1 MTTTRLCKYHGRACE
16 FPGACLNQAPRKYE
30 GDGHLE
36 RIDAERLQ
44 VGCVVRMPYRSGGV
58 SAYSDCTVTRIYV
71 KSWKDSR
78 DDTSY
83 DNLHEALEAHKKS
96 KDTYVWVKLSRPY
109 LYANTIGCVANW
121 LVGVE
126 TYEVE
131 GARLLDTHKV
141 VVQSTGEYANH
152 NAR

>member
-36 RIDAERLQ
+36 WIDGERLQ
-44 VGCVVRMPYRSGGV
+44 VGCVVRMTYRSGAIP
-58 SAYSDCTVTRIYV
+58 SFNDATITRIYV
-71 KSWKDSR
+71 KSYKDLLVNV
-78 DDTSY
+78 SY
-83 DNLHEALEAHKKS
+83 NNLHEALAAQKK
-96 KDTYVWVKLSRPY
+96 DQCVWVKLSRPY

-131 GARLLDTHKV
+131 GASLFDTHKV
-141 VVQSTGEYANH
+141 VVMSTGEYA
-152 NAR
+152 RYMMGRM